1 MQPLLVS
8 PFPGMDPWLE
18 HPSLWGDVHFR
29 LIAALATYLSP
40 LLAPHYYVAVGTHT
54 YVTTTPQT
62 PATRYPD
69 VAVVETKAGDI
80 VGATAPNVATT
91 AEPVMVEVLLPDT
104 VEEAYLEVR
113 EPTSGDVI
121 TAIEVLSPLNK
132 RPGAGREKYLRKRL
146 EIFTT
151 YTHLVEIDLL
161 RAWPPMPLA
170 GTAPVSHYR
179 ILLRRGEEGA
189 LARLYPFNLPDP
201 IPRFLL
207 PLQAGDSEPVI
218 DLGQLL
224 TQIYQEARYGQR
236 LNYGQPP
243 VPPLNEAEQEWAS
256 KILEAATQ
264 ETFHPISGPTQDL
277 R

>member
-1 MQPLLVS
+1 
-8 PFPGMDPWLE
+8 
-18 HPSLWGDVHFR
+18 
-29 LIAALATYLSP
+29 

-54 YVTTTPQT
+54 YVTTAPQT
-62 PATRYPD
+62 PAIRYPG
-69 VAVVETKAGDI
+69 VAIVETKPGGI
-80 VGATAPNVATT
+80 VQATATTTGVAT

-104 VEEAYLEVR
+104 VEEAYLEIR
-113 EPTSGDVI
+113 EPTNGDVI

-146 EIFTT
+146 EIFAT

-179 ILLRRGEEGA
+179 FLLRRGEEGSR
-189 LARLYPFNLPDP
+189 ARLYSFNLQDL

-207 PLQAGDSEPVI
+207 PLQAGDTEPVI
-218 DLGQLL
+218 DLKQCLE
-224 TQIYQEARYGQR
+224 QIYQEARYGQR

-243 VPPLNEAEQEWAS
+243 APPLNEVEKKWADQ
-256 KILEAATQ
+256 ILAAAQ
-264 ETFHPISGPTQDL
+264 II
-277 R
+277 